1 MAKRRFEVLQ
11 QFISMMFAYM
21 NFYTQ
26 AFETFRDIEP
36 FLRALMEEVSIFRRC
51 PPPLTPPPTD
61 PPPTSI
67 VIEDDDECMS
77 LLLTYFKRWS
87 YHRAQQMREDTL

>member
-36 FLRALMEEVSIFRRC
+36 FLRALMEEV
-51 PPPLTPPPTD
+51 
-61 PPPTSI
+61 
-67 VIEDDDECMS
+67 
-77 LLLTYFKRWS
+77 
-87 YHRAQQMREDTL
+87 